1 MNALQKVFDY
11 QGARVRTIVNDGQP
25 WFIAKDV
32 CLVLEIGNVAQALI
46 RVDEDEKDTIILN
59 DGTPGNPMTLIVNEP
74 GLYSLILASRKPEA
88 KSFKRWITHEVIPS
102 IRKHGAYMTPDTLES
117 MITSPEFGIKLL
129 TALKEEQDKR
139 KALEITV
146 DKQKPLVAFA
156 ETCMASKDSIK
167 VGELAKIASKNG
179 IIIGQNRLWNQLRK
193 WEHIIP
199 GTTEPYQRY
208 IDNGYYEVVQMGK
221 ELASGARIFKVMR
234 VTPKGQVYIMNRL
247 RNERMA
253 NAG

>member
-1 MNALQKVFDY
+1 MNDLQKVFSY
-11 QGARVRTIVNDGQP
+11 QGAQVRTAIKDDEP
-25 WFIAKDV
+25 WFVAKDV
-32 CLVLEIGNVAQALI
+32 CDVLSLTNPSESIKAL
-46 RVDEDEKDTIILN
+46 DNDEKSTLRISEGGPEANII
-59 DGTPGNPMTLIVNEP
+59 NEA
-74 GLYSLILASRKPEA
+74 GLYSLIIRSNKPEA
-88 KSFKRWITHEVIPS
+88 KAFKRWITHEVIPS

-139 KALEITV
+139 KALEV
-146 DKQKPLVAFA
+146 QMEGQKPLVAFA
-156 ETCMASKDSIK
+156 EVCMSSKDSIK

-179 IIIGQNRLWNQLRK
+179 IVIGQNRLWNQLRK
-193 WEHIIP
+193 WGHIIP

-221 ELASGARIFKVMR
+221 EMASGARIFKVMR
-234 VTPKGQVYIMNRL
+234 VTVKGQAYIMNRL

-253 NAG
+253 DAD